1 VVLLDC
7 ASHPEAEM
15 GTRVVPVIGVFE
27 GLFEGLF
34 EVVDRSYVRVF
45 GRRRHSRFAFA
56 PIPIVLD
63 PRCR

>member
-27 GLFEGLF
+27 GLFEA
-34 EVVDRSYVRVF
+34 VDRSYVRVI